1 MNMKIKN
8 ILIAACLMTAANVYA
23 QDCVMPISIQL
34 DEDFTNVPPA
44 ASTILYQSLSRVAT
58 ENGLTTESPITPFVL
73 TVHCDVLDKSNLPG
87 PPVQTVYN
95 LGITFYMA
103 DTYSQKKFGTVYIT
117 LDGVG
122 TGEVKSYINAF
133 RRISANNSQITSLIN
148 RGKKNMLNYYDTQYP
163 NIIKEAKRLA
173 SLHQYE
179 EALTMVL
186 SIPICSK
193 GGDEASMYGLQL
205 YTKYLDRMN
214 LYLLNQAK
222 ALWAAGQD
230 QQTAYDVCA
239 MLAQIDPDAA
249 CYGEAGKLMK
259 EVKARVRSD
268 IDFEMREKY
277 HDQINLEKDRIA
289 AARAVGVAFGNGQKP
304 TTTNLM
310 WLR

>member
-1 MNMKIKN
+1 MKIKK
-8 ILIAACLMTAANVYA
+8 ILITACFLTAANAYA
-23 QDCVMPISIQL
+23 QECVMPISIQL

-44 ASTILYQSLSRVAT
+44 ASTVLYQSLSRVAT
-58 ENGLTTESPITPFVL
+58 ENGLTTNSPITPFVL

-87 PPVQTVYN
+87 PPIQTVYN

-103 DTYSQKKFGTVYIT
+103 DTYTQKKFGTTYIS

-133 RRISANNSQITSLIN
+133 RRISANNSQIINLIN
-148 RGKKNMLNYYDTQYP
+148 RGKKNMMNYYDTQYP
-163 NIIKEAKRLA
+163 NIIKEAKRLV
-173 SLHQYE
+173 SLQNYE
-179 EALTMVL
+179 EALSMGL
-186 SIPICSK
+186 SIPVCSK
-193 GGDEASMYGLQL
+193 GGDEASKFGLQL

-239 MLAQIDPDAA
+239 MLALIDPDAA

-277 HDQINLEKDRIA
+277 HDQIKLEKDRISA
-289 AARAVGVAFGNGQKP
+289 VRAIGVAFGNGQKP

>member
-1 MNMKIKN
+1 MNMKKRR
-8 ILIAACLMTAANVYA
+8 ILIAMCLLAVAGSYA

-34 DEDFTNVPPA
+34 DENFSNIPSA
-44 ASTILYQSLSRVAT
+44 ASSILYQSLNRVAT
-58 ENGLTTESPITPFVL
+58 ENGLTTDAPTTPFVL
-73 TVHCDVLDKSNLPG
+73 TAHCDVLDKSNLPG
-87 PPVQTVYN
+87 PPIQTVYN

-103 DTYSQKKFGTVYIT
+103 DTYTQKKFGTAYVT

-133 RRISANNSQITSLIN
+133 RRINNSNGEIKNLIN
-148 RGKKNMLNYYDTQYP
+148 RGKKNMMNYYDTQYP

-173 SLHQYE
+173 SLQNYE

-186 SIPICSK
+186 SIPVCSK
-193 GGDEASMYGLQL
+193 GGDEASKYGLQL

-214 LYLLNQAK
+214 LFLFNQAK

-249 CYGEAGKLMK
+249 CYTEAGKLMK
-259 EVKARVRSD
+259 EIKSQVRSD

-277 HDQINLEKDRIA
+277 HDQIQLEKDRIS
-289 AARAVGVAFGNGQKP
+289 AARAVGVAWGNGQKP

>member
-1 MNMKIKN
+1 MKNKKV
-8 ILIAACLMTAANVYA
+8 LLALCLSITTSIYA

-34 DEDFTNVPPA
+34 DDDFSNVPSA
-44 ASTILYQSLSRVAT
+44 ASTILYQSLNRVAT
-58 ENGLTTESPITPFVL
+58 ENGLTTDAPTTPFVL
-73 TVHCDVLDKSNLPG
+73 TAHCDVLDKSNLPG
-87 PPVQTVYN
+87 PPVKTVYN

-103 DTYSQKKFGTVYIT
+103 DTYTMKKFGTAYIT

-133 RRISANNSQITSLIN
+133 RRISANHNEIKNLIN
-148 RGKKNMLNYYDTQYP
+148 RGKKNMMNYYDTQYP

-173 SLHQYE
+173 SLKNFE

-193 GGDEASMYGLQL
+193 GGEEAANYGLQL

-230 QQTAYDVCA
+230 QQTAYDVCS

-249 CYGEAGKLMK
+249 CYGEATKLMK
-259 EVKARVRSD
+259 EVKSQVRSD
-268 IDFEMREKY
+268 IDFEMRQKY
-277 HDQINLEKDRIA
+277 NDEIKLEKDRIA